1 MTARAVQTRCLWFCD
16 SMIGRSEQKCALP
29 RAVAGQRSTVC
40 PRVFQSVLCSRCRS
54 RQPAHPRGTLPH
66 PRKGAEPTMVRAHAT
81 RHVLSGHLMWQ
92 REWLWL
98 WSIWSA
104 GVWRVR

>member
-40 PRVFQSVLCSRCRS
+40 PRVFQSVLQGGSPHTHGAHCLT
-54 RQPAHPRGTLPH
+54 PAKAQSPPWCGRMP
-66 PRKGAEPTMVRAHAT
+66 HAT
-81 RHVLSGHLMWQ
+81 C
-92 REWLWL
+92 
-98 WSIWSA
+98 SA
-104 GVWRVR
+104 GI